1 MNNTPNGDELLPC
14 IFERGQ
20 VWKNPDDELMMVLT
34 VRDASHARK
43 VSYITED
50 GERGI
55 FYDIDKAITDNIELV
70 NTRIPATSATVGG
83 EREEVVPGTR
93 EAIIHAVEQE
103 MGYYDMPEEQ
113 PEISFTG
120 KDVCELVDLAK
131 RLMAENDELDD
142 AAHVKSL
149 EIIELKKQ
157 LRALA
162 TPQPAR
168 LDRPQGRLSD
178 DEVEGLKNLYGEIEE
193 TAHQL
198 FRMYKSGGPRGQMIR
213 PHDGIEYWF
222 MVATLSKLRERGII

>member
-1 MNNTPNGDELLPC
+1 MNNTPTGDELLPET
-14 IFERGQ
+14 IWIKRDERYEHALEIGG
-20 VWKNPDDELMMVLT
+20 DFDEGTMY
-34 VRDASHARK
+34 VRADLSH
-43 VSYITED
+43 T
-50 GERGI
+50 
-55 FYDIDKAITDNIELV
+55 
-70 NTRIPATSATVGG
+70 PAPSATVGG

-168 LDRPQGRLSD
+168 LTD
-178 DEVEGLKNLYGEIEE
+178 DEVEGLKMVMG
-193 TAHQL
+193 
-198 FRMYKSGGPRGQMIR
+198 GQMPADSR
-213 PHDGIEYWF
+213 TIEAW
-222 MVATLSKLRERGII
+222 KGWNDCIDHLRERGII

>member
-1 MNNTPNGDELLPC
+1 MNNTPTGDELLPET
-14 IFERGQ
+14 IWIKRDERYEHALEIGG
-20 VWKNPDDELMMVLT
+20 DFDEGTMY
-34 VRDASHARK
+34 VRADLSH
-43 VSYITED
+43 T
-50 GERGI
+50 
-55 FYDIDKAITDNIELV
+55 
-70 NTRIPATSATVGG
+70 PAPSATVGG